1 MPSPALFL
9 FHDTWRW
16 KISERRKKKRRICAQ
31 NPGEYNICAGFGQ
44 IYSEVVEL
52 ADE

>member
-1 MPSPALFL
+1 MILG
-9 FHDTWRW
+9 DG
-16 KISERRKKKRRICAQ
+16 KYQKEEKKKRRICAQ